1 MGEAKPWR
9 AIIGAGD
16 GAPTIPPPCRSRAA
30 MPPPALSV
38 ILITKNEAHN
48 IEGCLASVAFADER
62 IVVDAGS
69 TDGTADIAR
78 RLGATVVVTDDW
90 PGFGRQKG
98 RALALATGRWV
109 LSVDADERVSES
121 LASAIRA
128 VVEADTS
135 GQGSDAVSGRAN
147 ATLAGY
153 ELERLSSFCGQW
165 MRHGDWYPD
174 RVLRLFR
181 RGQGR
186 FTEDTVHERVVVD
199 GPIGRLRGELLH
211 HTMLSLDDAL
221 DKMNRYTTGR
231 ALDKVRAGRRGGLG
245 TALGHAVWAFLRT
258 YLFKRGFLDGRL
270 GLVLAIYIAEG
281 TYYRYLKMA
290 LPGIRDANRLNS

>member
-1 MGEAKPWR
+1 MAR
-9 AIIGAGD
+9 DYRGD
-16 GAPTIPPPCRSRAA
+16 GGGSLQCLRYRRASEPMPT
-30 MPPPALSV
+30 PALSV
-38 ILITKNEAHN
+38 IIITKNEARN

-78 RLGATVVVTDDW
+78 RLGATVTVTDDW

-109 LSVDADERVSES
+109 LSLDADERVGER
-121 LASAIRA
+121 LARSIQA
-128 VVEADTS
+128 VVQADTS
-135 GQGSDAVSGRAN
+135 RQGSDTGGGAPS

-153 ELERLSSFCGQW
+153 ELERLSRFCGQW

-181 RGQGR
+181 RERGR
-186 FTEDTVHERVVVD
+186 FTEDLVHERVVVD
-199 GPIGRLRGELLH
+199 GPVGRLEGELLH
-211 HTMLSLDDAL
+211 ETMPSLHDAL

-231 ALDKVRAGRRGGLG
+231 AVDRLRAGRSGGLG
-245 TALGHAVWAFLRT
+245 AALGHALWAFLRS
-258 YLFKRGFLDGRL
+258 YVFKRGFLDGRL
-270 GLVLAIYIAEG
+270 GFVLAVYIAEG

-290 LPGIRDANRLNS
+290 FPAADPANGLNS

>member
-1 MGEAKPWR
+1 
-9 AIIGAGD
+9 
-16 GAPTIPPPCRSRAA
+16 

-38 ILITKNEAHN
+38 IIITKNEAHN
-48 IEGCLASVAFADER
+48 LADCLASVAFADER

-109 LSVDADERVSES
+109 LSLDADERVGAP
-121 LASAIRA
+121 LARAIQA
-128 VVEADTS
+128 VVTPEPRPAADTS
-135 GQGSDAVSGRAN
+135 GQASHAVSADAD

-181 RGQGR
+181 RGSGR
-186 FTEDTVHERVVVD
+186 FTEDLVHERVVVD
-199 GPIGRLRGELLH
+199 GRIGRLPGELLH
-211 HTMLSLDDAL
+211 HTMPSLDDAL
-221 DKMNRYTTGR
+221 DKMNRYTAGR
-231 ALDKVRAGRRGGLG
+231 ALDKVHAGGRGGLG
-245 TALGHAVWAFLRT
+245 TALGHGAWAFLRS
-258 YLFKRGFLDGRL
+258 YVLKRGFLDGRL
-270 GLVLAIYIAEG
+270 GFVLAVYIAEG

-290 LPGIRDANRLNS
+290 FPGAGPATGLNS